1 MTIIIETDEKHLP
14 KFKALAKEVDAKVT
28 TRKKPNRL
36 MAEIEEGLKEIGKI
50 RRGEAQG
57 MTLEE
62 ALYSK

>member
-14 KFKALAKEVDAKVT
+14 MFKALAKEVDAKVT
-28 TRKKPNRL
+28 TRKKTNRL
-36 MAEIEEGLKEIGKI
+36 MTEIEEGLKEIGKI

-62 ALYSK
+62 ALYGK